1 MTVLQNPIFQRRGAI
16 AAGVLALCVGA
27 AAVGYF
33 YRSWDLADIGPAS
46 VAFGTLALKSKAG
59 GLAAD
64 NNTLGAA
71 PLPKGVGAAKRE
83 WLLSDELLYSLWELS
98 PPRPVK
104 PRDKPLTP
112 AVWRIV
118 GQTTVGSTSSLL
130 ILLEGSNVPVTLAV
144 GAELPSGEKIVAVDD
159 DYVTLLAQGKR
170 LYLPLGR

>member
-1 MTVLQNPIFQRRGAI
+1 MTVLQNPARLRRGAI
-16 AAGVLALCVGA
+16 TAGVAALCVGA

-33 YRSWDLADIGPAS
+33 YRSWDLADIS
-46 VAFGTLALKSKAG
+46 VSSGAGSTLALKSKAG
-59 GLAAD
+59 SVDVD
-64 NNTLGAA
+64 NSLGAA
-71 PLPKGVGAAKRE
+71 PLPKGVGDAKRE
-83 WLLSDELLYSLWELS
+83 WLLSDELLYALWELS

-112 AVWRIV
+112 AIWRIV
-118 GQTTVGSTSSLL
+118 GQTTVGRTSSLL

>member
-1 MTVLQNPIFQRRGAI
+1 MTVLQNPARLRRGAI
-16 AAGVLALCVGA
+16 TAGVAALCVGA
-27 AAVGYF
+27 AAVGHF
-33 YRSWDLADIGPAS
+33 YRSWDLADIS
-46 VAFGTLALKSKAG
+46 VSSGAGSTLALKSKAG
-59 GLAAD
+59 SVDAD
-64 NNTLGAA
+64 TALGAA
-71 PLPKGVGAAKRE
+71 PLPKGMGAAKRE

-118 GQTTVGSTSSLL
+118 GQTTVGRTSSLL